1 MANIPSQTSKF
12 NCVTTMNFH
21 FIVNSV
27 EAGKIHAIVK
37 YLDYFSY
44 KLLLL
49 FQVYFKIYR
58 EDKVDKFSDV
68 FLIRIMGYLP
78 LVICY

>member
-1 MANIPSQTSKF
+1 MH
-12 NCVTTMNFH
+12 FH

-27 EAGKIHAIVK
+27 EAGNIHAIVK
-37 YLDYFSY
+37 YLDSFLY

-49 FQVYFKIYR
+49 FQVYCKIYR
-58 EDKVDKFSDV
+58 EDKVDKFLDV

-78 LVICY
+78 VVICY

>member
-1 MANIPSQTSKF
+1 MQFCFAVFKAMLNKTIGTALAKNTKYAFVKF
-12 NCVTTMNFH
+12 FLQSVNFWVTTLNFH
-21 FIVNSV
+21 IIVNSI

-49 FQVYFKIYR
+49 FQVYFKI
-58 EDKVDKFSDV
+58 
-68 FLIRIMGYLP
+68 
-78 LVICY
+78 